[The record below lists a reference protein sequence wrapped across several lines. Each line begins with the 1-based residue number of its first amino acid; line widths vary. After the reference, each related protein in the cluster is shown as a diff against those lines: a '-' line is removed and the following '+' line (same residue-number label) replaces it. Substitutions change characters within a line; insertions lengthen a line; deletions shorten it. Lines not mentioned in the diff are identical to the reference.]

1 MVAFATANAV
11 RNDGPQRFAARG
23 AVRLMAQ
30 RVKERG
36 KEKVKRPTGRAK
48 ERPSPPA
55 ATADARVRTLEREC
69 ERLKKELEAA
79 RRRIA
84 ALEESRNLVA
94 ARIDGVIESL
104 SGVVDRG
111 D

>member
-1 MVAFATANAV
+1 
-11 RNDGPQRFAARG
+11 
-23 AVRLMAQ
+23 MAQ
-30 RVKERG
+30 RVKE
-36 KEKVKRPTGRAK
+36 KAKRPAGRLK
-48 ERPSPPA
+48 ERATPPA
-55 ATADARVRTLEREC
+55 GTADARVRTLEREC
-69 ERLKKELEAA
+69 ERLKRELEAA
-79 RRRIA
+79 RRRIV

>member
-1 MVAFATANAV
+1 
-11 RNDGPQRFAARG
+11 
-23 AVRLMAQ
+23 MAQ
-30 RVKERG
+30 RVKE
-36 KEKVKRPTGRAK
+36 KAKRPAGRLK
-48 ERPSPPA
+48 ERATPQA
-55 ATADARVRTLEREC
+55 GTADARVRTLEREC
-69 ERLKKELEAA
+69 ERLKRELEAA
-79 RRRIA
+79 RRRIV